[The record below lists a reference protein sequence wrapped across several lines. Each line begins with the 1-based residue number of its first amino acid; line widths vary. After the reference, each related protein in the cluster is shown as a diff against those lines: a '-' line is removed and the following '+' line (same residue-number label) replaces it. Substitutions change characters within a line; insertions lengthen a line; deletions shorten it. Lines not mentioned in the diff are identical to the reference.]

1 MTEPS
6 LDHETKRQSW
16 SLAGGVAIVAGA
28 GVAADGIGNS
38 HTTAIVLA
46 ENGRSVVCI
55 YINLALAERT
65 VEMIKAEGK
74 VTLLPLEDW
83 TPLQL
88 CRWAAR
94 WAREF
99 NITI

>member
-1 MTEPS
+1 VT
-6 LDHETKRQSW
+6 
-16 SLAGGVAIVAGA
+16 GA

-38 HTTAIVLA
+38 HATTIVLA
-46 ENGRSVVCI
+46 EHGRSVVCI
-55 YINLALAERT
+55 DIDLPLAERT